1 MKKYVILL
9 MIALVVFVAGC
20 GKKAVKPVSADSKTA
35 TEAFALIE
43 NVRQAYVNRNMTA
56 LQAYTTPEGFQSI
69 SSMIKPFDSVKMEFR
84 PMLVDIR
91 DGVVTI
97 YVSWTGVWMAAGQK
111 HEERGLASF
120 ALKGAP
126 LKVDNVLRASPFR
139 YPEQ

>member
-1 MKKYVILL
+1 MKKFWILL
-9 MIALVVFVAGC
+9 MIALVLVAGC

-35 TEAFALIE
+35 TEAFALVE
-43 NVRQAYVNRNMTA
+43 NVRQAYVSRNMTA
-56 LQAYTTPEGFQSI
+56 LQAYTTPEGFQAI
-69 SSMIKPFDSVKMEFR
+69 SSTIKPFDSVKMEFR

-97 YVSWTGVWMAAGQK
+97 YVSWTGTWTAGGQK
-111 HEERGLASF
+111 YEERGLASF